1 MTSQKVKTLP
11 HVYEGDHNGQAIRI
25 AVVVARFNSF
35 VTERLL
41 QGCLEAFKH
50 HGVDVDQD
58 VVVAWVPGACEIPL
72 VCKTFADSGSY
83 HAVVAL
89 GAVIRGDT
97 PHFDYV
103 SDLVAQGV
111 KDVSLTTGLPVVFG
125 VLTTDTVEQATQR
138 ASAPET
144 GANKG
149 WDAGLTALE
158 MASLLKMLEE

>member
-1 MTSQKVKTLP
+1 MP
-11 HVYEGDHNGQAIRI
+11 HVYEGDHSGQTVRI
-25 AVVVARFNSF
+25 AIVVARFNSF

-41 QGCLEAFKH
+41 EGCLDALKH

-58 VVVAWVPGACEIPL
+58 VAVAWVPGACEIPL
-72 VCKTFADSGSY
+72 VCKTFADSGAYS
-83 HAVVAL
+83 AVIAL
-89 GAVIRGDT
+89 GAVIRGET

-103 SDLVAQGV
+103 SDFTAQGV
-111 KDVSLTTGLPVVFG
+111 KDVSLSTGVPVVFG

-158 MASLLKMLEE
+158 MTSLLKKLED